1 MNDLPLSP
9 QTDARAGPG
18 RIVSLFRSAPDGQE
32 AGLNLFL
39 DYWRGLC
46 RGGDVPRRADI
57 DPRRIE
63 PVLANTFILERIA
76 PGLARFRVAGTHLA
90 ELMGMDV
97 RGMPVSTLIL
107 PGARDGFADG
117 LQAVF
122 SGPARLHLRLRA
134 KGALGRP
141 DLSARMLILPL
152 RSDRGEV
159 SRAIG
164 CLVTRGQPGRAPRRF
179 SILRSRVV
187 PLCASPAAP
196 RAAPARFDPARPNP
210 AHPPYLRLVKS
221 D

>member
-9 QTDARAGPG
+9 QCDPG
-18 RIVSLFRSAPDGQE
+18 RIVNLFRASPDGSE
-32 AGLNLFL
+32 AELSLFL
-39 DYWRGLC
+39 DYWTGLC
-46 RGGDVPRRADI
+46 RGGEVPRRADI

-63 PVLANTFILERIA
+63 SVLANTFILERIA

-90 ELMGMDV
+90 DLMGMDV
-97 RGMPVSTLIL
+97 RGMPASTLIL
-107 PGARDGFADG
+107 PGARDAFADG

-134 KGALGRP
+134 KGTLGRP
-141 DLSARMLILPL
+141 DLSARMVVLPL
-152 RSDRGEV
+152 RGDRGEV

-164 CLVTRGQPGRAPRRF
+164 CLLTKGQPGRAPRRF

-187 PLCASPAAP
+187 PLQATAQPAAASERAP
-196 RAAPARFDPARPNP
+196 RRNP